1 VAETKFV
8 GTGSGEQP
16 GSRQAMDAVTRDLVR
31 GGVKPAEAERK
42 ARELARDWDR
52 KNSR

>member
-1 VAETKFV
+1 
-8 GTGSGEQP
+8 
-16 GSRQAMDAVTRDLVR
+16 MDAVTHDLVK

-52 KNSR
+52 KHNR

>member
-1 VAETKFV
+1 
-8 GTGSGEQP
+8 
-16 GSRQAMDAVTRDLVR
+16 MDAVTSYLVK

-42 ARELARDWDR
+42 ASELARDWDR